1 MSNSPGR
8 LPGNFP
14 NLVVVMPAVMQT
26 HGAHHLHQ
34 HRIDPFIGQIA
45 SQVFNQITILPIP
58 PIEAPDEGFNGSPGG
73 GQEGEVEGGEKP
85 AIGKGGEGK
94 EYIPPIGKHHYTG
107 DLREIRDVP
116 AKMERAF
123 KEEVLKVAESLLPDQ
138 NKGANLDKGQRVDMV
153 AETVETKGA
162 ETLEGFAKRN
172 DGYQPSKLQA
182 PGEGDLKTT
191 EIHPPHTGALEKQN
205 PSQMGTSFSQVGST
219 QADGSLIATAN
230 QENSISLGTPPL
242 IPVESSLTKDGIQ
255 SIAQVVPKEGIAT
268 GQPVHKG
275 AFDGMTTPAQPQT
288 SDLQG
293 LNTGLVVPL
302 GVLPVTPAHVV
313 TTSNPIGGKRDDMA
327 IDGLVQ
333 RSLHQE
339 TLRHP
344 SGGETIPLLIPS
356 DRTDLHRIPDGRE
369 IMFILQMA
377 QMGQFRGKKVEDS
390 SFRLPDG
397 MKLDPGYKL
406 GDLLTIS
413 YFAILSG
420 AASLTQ
426 IGAFVDEQEEWIASN
441 FDMRRGIPSPLVFMW
456 LFSRITPYYLPK
468 MILQHIECITDR
480 KRGRQSPFNGIR
492 IWETNQGLI
501 FGRAKEEGRSLS
513 QNQLI
518 RAFDW
523 KESTLILEP
532 AEDPEEVKNN
542 VPAKLLLSV
551 NPDQKEKLLP
561 SNRLITTKTEEWNE
575 AFEVACSLQLSLFPE
590 WTLGKFTRIQEG
602 ALKMS
607 RSFISNLPIDF
618 SAWSTLF
625 YPRTDVEEQTVWVGE
640 GRFSTHG
647 DLTIS
652 HAIDNFNLLC
662 PIAYKAVLNATT
674 LSGSVEQKR
683 GKFWEDP
690 DELLIMIHY

>member
-1 MSNSPGR
+1 MSGSPGR

-14 NLVVVMPAVMQT
+14 NLVVVMPAVLQA
-26 HGAHHLHQ
+26 HGAHHLHH

-58 PIEAPDEGFNGSPGG
+58 PVEAPDEGFNGSPGG
-73 GQEGEVEGGEKP
+73 GKEGEVEGGEKP
-85 AIGKGGEGK
+85 SVGKGGEGK
-94 EYIPPIGKHHYTG
+94 EFYPSIGKHHYSG
-107 DLREIRDVP
+107 DIREIRDVP

-123 KEEVLKVAESLLPDQ
+123 KEEVLKVAESLLPEQ
-138 NKGANLDKGQRVDMV
+138 KGNLDKGQRVEKV
-153 AETVETKGA
+153 AESVETKGA
-162 ETLEGFAKRN
+162 ETL
-172 DGYQPSKLQA
+172 DGLSKERVGYHPSKLQTS
-182 PGEGDLKTT
+182 GEKGFPTT
-191 EIHPPHTGALEKQN
+191 EIHPPSSGTLEKQD
-205 PSQMGTSFSQVGST
+205 PSQLGTSFSQIGNAPADST
-219 QADGSLIATAN
+219 LIASGN
-230 QENSISLGTPPL
+230 QGNLVSPVNAAL
-242 IPVESSLTKDGIQ
+242 IPVESSLTKEGIQ
-255 SIAQVVPKEGIAT
+255 SIAQASSLEGGAPASAS
-268 GQPVHKG
+268 QKG
-275 AFDGMTTPAQPQT
+275 VFDGVTAPSHPSA

-293 LNTGLVVPL
+293 LNTGLVAPL
-302 GVLPVTPAHVV
+302 GLLPVTPTHVV
-313 TTSNPIGGKRDDMA
+313 TAPNPAEGKRDEIA
-327 IDGLVQ
+327 IEGLAQ

-339 TLRHP
+339 ASRGLA
-344 SGGETIPLLIPS
+344 GGETIPLLIPS

-369 IMFILQMA
+369 IMYVLQMA

-397 MKLDPGYKL
+397 LKLDPGYKL

-426 IGAFVDEQEEWIASN
+426 IGAFVEEHEEWISGN

-480 KRGRQSPFNGIR
+480 KRGRHSPFNAIR
-492 IWETNQGLI
+492 LWETNQGLV
-501 FGRAKEEGRSLS
+501 FGRSKEDGRSLS

-523 KESTLILEP
+523 QDSTLILEP
-532 AEDPEEVKNN
+532 AEDPEEVKKN
-542 VPAKLLLSV
+542 VSAKLLLSV
-551 NPDQKEKLLP
+551 HSDQQEKLLSP
-561 SNRLITTKTEEWNE
+561 ERLITSKTEEWNE

-602 ALKMS
+602 ALKLS
-607 RSFISNLPIDF
+607 RSFLSNLPLDF
-618 SAWSTLF
+618 SAWNTLF
-625 YPRTDVEEQTVWVGE
+625 YPRSDVEEQTVWVGE
-640 GRFSTHG
+640 GRFLTHG
-647 DLTIS
+647 DLTVS
-652 HAIDNFNLLC
+652 HAVDNFNLLC
-662 PIAYKAVLNATT
+662 PIAHKAVLNATT